1 MAYNKKNWM
10 KAKEE
15 EKKQWADDA
24 IEKISFHQK
33 SPDEALEFFK
43 FMAKMYDYSPRNIAM
58 MQEQYPGALF
68 VGSKDKFKEL
78 GFNVL
83 DDQKPINILA
93 PNPVTYIKLPDN
105 KMKQYKY
112 ATKEEKQKVK
122 DNELD
127 TVKKMYYKLSPVYD
141 VTQTDAKPK
150 DYPSIYPNARMELE
164 MNDPKFAEKLK
175 NANIK
180 YLDSLGIPVKEENFS
195 KNGMGVAKGYYAP
208 GENVIGL
215 NKLNTSSENVKTLM
229 HETAHAVMHKH
240 DRETPTN
247 IKELEAE
254 LTSFVV
260 NKHYGIDTSDFT
272 IPYIANWTDN
282 MNNVKD
288 VEKSLKN
295 ISQASEKIIKGIDN
309 ELNKSMELENKK
321 DLVFENTDEII
332 IGIKGVNE
340 MDIRN
345 FVENEKTDLSNLFGN
360 DTQVQVKS
368 FDGKLV
374 DSLDSEHDMQTH
386 ISIKPNTKEII
397 NDEYLNNV
405 MQDLNHNYGEKL
417 EAVSGRYPHFT
428 TYHIE
433 IDNDEILI
441 HDAYGKITEM
451 DLKKASQIEK
461 DFVKEKMNVFQAT
474 KEPHHLHNV
483 YADDRQPTP
492 IKEML
497 EFKDFEEV
505 YNSRIESDMSKE
517 FIVTQLHEQDQ
528 LGDIHR
534 EGVVN
539 EKTRERLDSLSKK
552 LGIDKDNHFKD
563 VVVRVID
570 EERVM
575 PLKVLAENINKG
587 KISDTFDYEVFIKP
601 DEPLFKG
608 KYEKAIDSS
617 ITKTITKESDKK
629 GLSDDLNCVLNKAKE
644 NSKEK
649 TKEAGMERSLAD

>member
-58 MQEQYPGALF
+58 MQDQYPGALF

-164 MNDPKFAEKLK
+164 MDNPKFAERLK

-180 YLDSLGIPVKEENFS
+180 YLDTLGIPVNEENFS
-195 KNGMGVAKGYYAP
+195 KNGMGVAKGYFSP
-208 GENVIGL
+208 GANVIGL
-215 NKLNTSSENVKTLM
+215 NKLNTPSENVKTLM

-321 DLVFENTDEII
+321 ELVFENTDEVI

-345 FVENEKTDLSNLFGN
+345 FVENEKKDLSNLFGN
-360 DTQVQVKS
+360 DTQVQVKA
-368 FDGKLV
+368 FDGKLI

-483 YADDRQPTP
+483 YADDRQPTS

-505 YNSRIESDMSKE
+505 YKTKE
-517 FIVTQLHEQDQ
+517 NDNNLTNDFILTQLKEEDK
-528 LGDIHR
+528 LGDILR
-534 EGVVN
+534 EGVID
-539 EKTRERLDSLSKK
+539 EKTKDRLNVLTKK
-552 LGIDKDNHFKD
+552 LGVDKDGSFKQT
-563 VVVRVID
+563 VVRVID

-575 PLKVLAENINKG
+575 PLKVLAENIKNG
-587 KISDTFDYEVFIKP
+587 KISDKFDYEVFTNPEK
-601 DEPLFKG
+601 PLFSG
-608 KYEKAIDSS
+608 KFDKSVNDS
-617 ITKTITKESDKK
+617 ITKSMIKESENK
-629 GLSDDLNCVLNKAKE
+629 GLDNILNESLEKNKVNTKL
-644 NSKEK
+644 K
-649 TKEAGMERSLAD
+649 TRDTDMERSL